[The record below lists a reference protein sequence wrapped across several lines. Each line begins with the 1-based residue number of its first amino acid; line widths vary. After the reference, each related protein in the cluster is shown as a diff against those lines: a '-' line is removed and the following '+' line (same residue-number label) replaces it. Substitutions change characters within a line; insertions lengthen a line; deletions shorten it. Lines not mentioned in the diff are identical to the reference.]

1 MYGVTK
7 SWAWLSTH
15 LWRNIPHSLEKETP
29 ATFAQ
34 RNFRIPK
41 CMSSFPYWMLIFIEV
56 FSYPWIPGGNIT
68 QMLWL
73 KKSYIQTSY
82 RYYSEY
88 QSIFECPS
96 GILSSE
102 PDVLNEWDFCIVCLR
117 HREWAK
123 YMVTKR
129 WTVVIIR
136 IFTDISSSP
145 PARHTVNVLLLYPL
159 RSGVA
164 MR

>member
-15 LWRNIPHSLEKETP
+15 LWRNIPHFLEKETP

-88 QSIFECPS
+88 LWMSLRDPELWTWCSQWM
-96 GILSSE
+96 GL
-102 PDVLNEWDFCIVCLR
+102 CIVCLR